1 VTRARGGAAEQLLS
15 GCPDTDLA
23 AARISA
29 ATPGTAPLL
38 DPRIQGGAEPE
49 AGPRNSAAG
58 LAHGA
63 GGGGE
68 PSTAPRA
75 WQARAWEAPV
85 FEPLYDVVLK
95 CTDTVPSRRASA
107 AQALARPAAVASSS
121 STVVAQGSMRFA
133 RVREPMP
140 QTPES
145 SRQ

>member
-1 VTRARGGAAEQLLS
+1 VTRARGGVPEQLLS

-49 AGPRNSAAG
+49 AGPREAAAG
-58 LAHGA
+58 LAQGA
-63 GGGGE
+63 SGGE
-68 PSTAPRA
+68 EPWSAP
-75 WQARAWEAPV
+75 QTRAWEAPV

-121 STVVAQGSMRFA
+121 SSVVAQGSMRFA